1 MLESMD
7 MIYANQGELT
17 FCKRD
22 FVTGV
27 QIQVYQEAN
36 LVLSKLS
43 VTSPI
48 FMLILQLYLLY
59 NIFQMP
65 ARFGL

>member
-1 MLESMD
+1 MD
-7 MIYANQGELT
+7 MIYANQGDLT

-22 FVTGV
+22 FVIGV
-27 QIQVYQEAN
+27 QIQVYQEAHLGLN
-36 LVLSKLS
+36 KLS

-48 FMLILQLYLLY
+48 FMLILHLYLLY

-65 ARFGL
+65 AGFGL